1 MKTYRSLLSVGHLS
15 MSLLHSVSMPNMY
28 CLVTWFHC
36 LLNLCFVQVKAHW
49 SGTNKNIGQ
58 RWEMRWVSDDGG
70 VRRETREAEGW
81 KNREGVHMSWKT
93 TTRKYLISYSVCSV
107 IVCQTV
113 LLYSWHQP
121 SLPVCYHN
129 KTISVKTAP
138 THCPTPH
145 ICQKHNQNT
154 IANVFISI
162 KVHVKRKDTH
172 VISDLIDEYVIC
184 ICV

>member
-121 SLPVCYHN
+121 SLPVCYRN
-129 KTISVKTAP
+129 KTISVKQL
-138 THCPTPH
+138 PH
-145 ICQKHNQNT
+145 TVRHHTFVRNT
-154 IANVFISI
+154 IKILLPTFLFLL
-162 KVHVKRKDTH
+162 KFMLREKTLMLY
-172 VISDLIDEYVIC
+172 LIL
-184 ICV
+184 